1 MPMKVRYKMGIFNTE
16 EIKEEVVHRLK
27 HIYDPEIPVN
37 IYDLGLIYDIR
48 FEEKEN
54 YLFLYIDMTLTSP
67 ACPVADALLDEV
79 KQTCLGINLID
90 EVNVNLVFD
99 PIWGSAKIT
108 EEGHEILMVNGTII
122 PK

>member
-1 MPMKVRYKMGIFNTE
+1 MGIFNTE

-37 IYDLGLIYDIR
+37 IYDLGLIYDIK
-48 FEEKEN
+48 FQEKDN

-90 EVNVNLVFD
+90 EVNVTLVFD

>member
-1 MPMKVRYKMGIFNTE
+1 MKVRYKMGIFNTE

-54 YLFLYIDMTLTSP
+54 YLFLYINMTLTSP